1 MGSMAPLPYTL
12 VDVFTQQPF
21 EGNALAVFPN
31 ADGVDGVFRC
41 RASVRKDGTEL
52 KLNGEGNGPIAAF
65 VHALQSGG
73 APKFEVTNYR
83 EHALSAG
90 EGASA
95 ISYIQ
100 IKLADGKV
108 RWGAA
113 VDTNIEL
120 ASIKAV
126 LSALNRA

>member
-1 MGSMAPLPYTL
+1 MTASGAASQDIRLL
-12 VDVFTQQPF
+12 F
-21 EGNALAVFPN
+21 ELQKF
-31 ADGVDGVFRC
+31 DG
-41 RASVRKDGTEL
+41 
-52 KLNGEGNGPIAAF
+52 P
-65 VHALQSGG
+65 
-73 APKFEVTNYR
+73 
-83 EHALSAG
+83 
-90 EGASA
+90 SA